1 MEVNTPAGKMNI
13 PIPYTQEEFI
23 NKCKTEDALS
33 LKWREE
39 YRNLQYGSKEEI
51 EHLSKHYTPDTEFSE
66 RWGLKIEER
75 ELSLLERYELM
86 KKLDNWVSVH
96 YKEPKTM
103 EYMDKHNI
111 PTKLITVT
119 YKNKTIESYE

>member
-1 MEVNTPAGKMNI
+1 MSKEN
-13 PIPYTQEEFI
+13 YTQVIEKAFNYYYEKSHEYRGDWPDTIKEFI
-23 NKCKTEDALS
+23 NKCKTDS
-33 LKWREE
+33 
-39 YRNLQYGSKEEI
+39 
-51 EHLSKHYTPDTEFSE
+51 EFSE

-86 KKLDNWVSVH
+86 KKLDDWISVH

-111 PTKLITVT
+111 PTKLITLT
-119 YKNKTIESYE
+119 HKNEKIESYE